1 MKLKKIASKVKQET
15 VSFFK
20 DPKKVQGLAVGV
32 VVTLTAALLVD
43 EVKTSKHKKEVKE
56 TRKHC
61 LDFGYGEGTKHG
73 NLLTLEFLNLN
84 NEITKE
90 DAILYGK
97 EFDCN
102 INDLYREDD
111 VIIKNYNEFSDRNQE
126 RFENVLK

>member
-1 MKLKKIASKVKQET
+1 MKLKKIASKVKQNT

-32 VVTLTAALLVD
+32 VGTLIASILVN

-102 INDLYREDD
+102 INDLYHEDD
-111 VIIKNYNEFSDRNQE
+111 VIIENYNKFSDRNQE
-126 RFENVLK
+126 RFENRLN